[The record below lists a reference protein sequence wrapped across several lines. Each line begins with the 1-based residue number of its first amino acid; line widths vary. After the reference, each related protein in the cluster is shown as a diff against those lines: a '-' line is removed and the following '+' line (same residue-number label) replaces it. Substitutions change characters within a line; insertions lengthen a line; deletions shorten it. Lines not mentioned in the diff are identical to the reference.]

1 MAASSTERTYSLN
14 LIACLT
20 EHLPCKLNFNA
31 VLEECTTVL
40 SILAMLV
47 TNKMTGSSRQ
57 KKNNNCSL
65 SFLKNKIS
73 TALGTGSNKK
83 YILYTY

>member
-14 LIACLT
+14 LIARLT

-31 VLEECTTVL
+31 VLEECATVL

-57 KKNNNCSL
+57 KKIITAASA
-65 SFLKNKIS
+65 FWKIKS
-73 TALGTGSNKK
+73 AQP
-83 YILYTY
+83 